1 MTSLKKKILI
11 AAVLP
16 AMLFC
21 LCFAGLPGATGI
33 ANAEIHLSNADNQKI
48 ENWCSQHLGNQ
59 ASRLDKGACFEGY
72 VLGLN
77 NKSNSAC
84 DSAYRNHPSSIH
96 ACKATGYNAGKS
108 NAANV
113 NTGGNGGNGGNG
125 GVAAG
130 SADTCGGG
138 GSNPSIG
145 ISISI
150 GCKGQGNPI
159 ADMSFAVIRIL
170 SDGVGLVVVGSIIVG
185 GIQYSASRGDPQAT
199 ALAIN
204 RIRSSLFALIIFIFG
219 YALLNYIIPGQFL
232 Q

>member
-16 AMLFC
+16 VMLFC

-33 ANAEIHLSNADNQKI
+33 ANAEIHLSNA
-48 ENWCSQHLGNQ
+48 
-59 ASRLDKGACFEGY
+59 A
-72 VLGLN
+72 
-77 NKSNSAC
+77 
-84 DSAYRNHPSSIH
+84 P
-96 ACKATGYNAGKS
+96 
-108 NAANV
+108 V
-113 NTGGNGGNGGNG
+113 NNGGGGGG

-130 SADTCGGG
+130 SADKCGGG
-138 GSNPSIG
+138 GGNPSIG

-159 ADMSFAVIRIL
+159 ADMTFAIIRIL

-204 RIRSSLFALIIFIFG
+204 RIRSSLFALIIFVFG